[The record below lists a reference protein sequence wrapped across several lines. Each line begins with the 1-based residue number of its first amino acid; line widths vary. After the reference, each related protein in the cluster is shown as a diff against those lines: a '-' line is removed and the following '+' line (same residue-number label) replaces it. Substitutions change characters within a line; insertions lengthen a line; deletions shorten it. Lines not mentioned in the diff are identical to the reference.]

1 MTSADSLGL
10 PVISRRGSG
19 EISVPCSPAFSAASP
34 GMPGGGM
41 LGDEAPA
48 ERIGIEISFELDE
61 ALAGE
66 SDLNTS

>member
-1 MTSADSLGL
+1 MSK
-10 PVISRRGSG
+10 
-19 EISVPCSPAFSAASP
+19 
-34 GMPGGGM
+34 
-41 LGDEAPA
+41 EAPG